1 MATNSIITI
10 SREYGSGGK
19 EIGRRLA
26 EKLGIPYFD
35 KEIISLAA
43 KQAGMTEKLFEEND
57 EKGATNS
64 FIFSMSVLRDTA
76 AGNFPL
82 SDRLFMMQSQ
92 VIHNVADQGPCVIV
106 GRCADYILKER
117 DNVINLF
124 IHAPM
129 ADRVKRAVEE
139 YGVPSDRAAAEVAKT
154 DKRRAAYYD
163 YYSFLKWGQG
173 NHYDLCLNSSVGVDN
188 AVELIADYVS
198 MRDRTQTQ

>member
-1 MATNSIITI
+1 MSTNNIITI

-26 EKLGIPYFD
+26 AKLKIPYYD
-35 KEIISLAA
+35 KEIITLAA
-43 KQAGMTEKLFEEND
+43 KQTGTSEKLFEDND

-64 FIFSMSVLRDTA
+64 LIFSMSVLRDTA

-82 SDRLFMMQSQ
+82 SDRLFMVQSQ
-92 VIHNVADQGPCVIV
+92 VIHDLSDKGPCVIV

-117 DNVINLF
+117 DNLINVF

-139 YGVPSDRAAAEVAKT
+139 YGVPGDRAAAQVSKT
-154 DKRRAAYYD
+154 DKHRAAYYD

-173 NHYDLCLNSSVGVDN
+173 NHYDLCINSSVGIDN
-188 AVELIADYVS
+188 AVELIEKYVE
-198 MRDRTQTQ
+198 MRNK